1 MSHKLPLSSMS
12 PNHVCFIVS
21 NVLIFFLVMLEFY
34 SPVFID
40 KTANIDITVKRVLWG
55 KFLNAGQ
62 TCIAPDYVLCSQEV
76 QTKFVEKAKE
86 VLSEWYG
93 SDPKNATDY
102 CRIVSEKHLQ

>member
-1 MSHKLPLSSMS
+1 MLDFDKIPEI
-12 PNHVCFIVS
+12 PNTFS
-21 NVLIFFLVMLEFY
+21 LIDVEFFFC

-40 KTANIDITVKRVLWG
+40 KTANLEITVKRVLWG

-76 QTKFVEKAKE
+76 QTQFVEKAKE
-86 VLSEWYG
+86 IMSQWYG
-93 SDPKNATDY
+93 SDPKNAPDY